1 MSKSNGTK
9 AVSQFAGLLLCM
21 LLMQTAFAAGNI
33 TADNIMTGNAT
44 NENTTIGNATNENT
58 TIGNATNENSTTGNT
73 TNENS
78 ATGNATANSI
88 NPPSYSTYLLAGG
101 STQFTVSFTNGGN
114 ETLTLIPKVV
124 NTPDSQNNINA
135 SWITISPTNATVAPG
150 SVQNFNIEINVPK
163 NLEGGYYQGAIAF
176 TGDLVPNSIQYVNSM
191 QLGISVQAQ
200 PKIEL
205 QSSYISDN
213 VEAGKEY
220 EYQIK
225 IKNVAENDITID
237 PTLNNYNPGYLQAI
251 GNDAIEISAPS
262 TIKAGEVTTMTIK
275 VNAPENSTGYYNGY
289 IDMNVDRKVNDGST
303 PQIGLYFNVWQQPV
317 VPYVKTF
324 STKTN
329 APITIEVSTDK
340 SDSSMGLRT
349 SPKDKDPSFDLGLIH
364 NSVPVNMTFVKS
376 AESGSV
382 NIGSNYPI
390 WAMENG
396 NIYQSSGSHYVETY
410 TVPGAIGNWELTILP
425 KNAVNFGYSITVG
438 DTNPTITGNTTAD
451 NTTADNTTAD
461 NTTADNTTADNST
474 ADNTTADNSTADNS
488 TADNTTVGNTTADNT
503 TVGNTTADNTTVGNT
518 TADNATADNS
528 TADNTTVGNTTADN
542 TTADNST
549 ADNTTVGDTTADNTT
564 VGNTTADNT
573 TTDAYKWNRNKN
585 NWNNQLEQWDKQKK
599 QWDKQKKDWNKK
611 GKKGN
616 DYKNWLKKYNGWM
629 KKHSDWMNKY
639 NGFMKQYNNHFN
651 VKGR

>member
-1 MSKSNGTK
+1 MTKSQITDLEWDLTKKGVKNMSQSKGIK
-9 AVSQFAGLLLCM
+9 ATTQFAGLLLCII
-21 LLMQTAFAAGNI
+21 LMHTAFAAENV
-33 TADNIMTGNAT
+33 TADNVSIGNVTNENTTVGNAT
-44 NENTTIGNATNENT
+44 NENTTIGNA
-58 TIGNATNENSTTGNT
+58 AV
-73 TNENS
+73 
-78 ATGNATANSI
+78 NSI

-101 STQFTVSFTNGGN
+101 STQFTASFTNAGN
-114 ETLTLIPKVV
+114 ETLTLTPKVV
-124 NTPDSQNNINA
+124 AIPDSQNNINA
-135 SWITISPTNATVAPG
+135 SWITISPINATVASG
-150 SVQNFNIEINVPK
+150 SVQNFNIEINVP
-163 NLEGGYYQGAIAF
+163 NNAEGGYYQGLIAF
-176 TGDLVPNSIQYVNSM
+176 TDDLVPNSTQYVNSM

-262 TIKAGEVTTMTIK
+262 TITAGEVTTMTIK
-275 VNAPENSTGYYNGY
+275 VNAPKNSTGTYNGY
-289 IDMNVDRKVNDGST
+289 IDMNVDGKVNDGST

-382 NIGSNYPI
+382 NIGSNYPR

-410 TVPGAIGNWELTILP
+410 TIPGTIGNWELTILP

-438 DTNPTITGNTTAD
+438 DTNPTITGDTKTDNTAVDDTTAD

-461 NTTADNTTADNST
+461 NTTADNTT
-474 ADNTTADNSTADNS
+474 
-488 TADNTTVGNTTADNT
+488 V
-503 TVGNTTADNTTVGNT
+503 
-518 TADNATADNS
+518 
-528 TADNTTVGNTTADN
+528 
-542 TTADNST
+542 
-549 ADNTTVGDTTADNTT
+549 
-564 VGNTTADNT
+564 DNT
-573 TTDAYKWNRNKN
+573 TTGNLTDKVVADFSASPTCGQKPLEVTFADQSTGVPNSWVWYFGDGTSSIDQNPVHTYCNAGKYPVRLIVKN
-585 NWNNQLEQWDKQKK
+585 AISCDTKTIPNYITVQN
-599 QWDKQKKDWNKK
+599 
-611 GKKGN
+611 
-616 DYKNWLKKYNGWM
+616 
-629 KKHSDWMNKY
+629 
-639 NGFMKQYNNHFN
+639 
-651 VKGR
+651 